1 MICVRNLEN
10 VQGDEG
16 DIVILSVS
24 YGKNLFGHVNQ
35 HFGVLNKSN
44 GYKYLNVAVTRA
56 KEKMLVVKSL
66 YASDITIINNE
77 SVNKFKEFINYVDK
91 INDDKL
97 NDDDDELST
106 ITHAYSSQLKEDI
119 YNKLLQ
125 KVNKTEYELLNQYD
139 VGKHKIDL
147 PFKVVRLTWLN

>member
-66 YASDITIINNE
+66 YAS
-77 SVNKFKEFINYVDK
+77 
-91 INDDKL
+91 
-97 NDDDDELST
+97 
-106 ITHAYSSQLKEDI
+106 ASQLLTMKVLI
-119 YNKLLQ
+119 SLKNLLIMLTKLMMI
-125 KVNKTEYELLNQYD
+125 N
-139 VGKHKIDL
+139 
-147 PFKVVRLTWLN
+147 